1 MSCVESAHCRIAGKN
16 VCLEIHLNCSGMY
29 WSAKFLE
36 DVVDRVRKGGIE
48 PVDREEFV
56 LQ

>member
-1 MSCVESAHCRIAGKN
+1 MLRVHIVGKN
-16 VCLEIHLNCSGMY
+16 VWLEIHLNCLGMY

-36 DVVDRVRKGGIE
+36 DVGDRVRKGGIE
-48 PVDREEFV
+48 PEDREEFV